1 MQKQT
6 NNTTPGNPV
15 HLPNVEQYHG
25 KPLSHSKKAKA
36 PQSSPHVSDPP
47 NHEGS
52 DRSRSWMPNEHET
65 RSENFESDIDFP
77 APNLAKTERPYVLAL
92 DVTSL
97 GENAL
102 ADIRLMAQER
112 SALPQ
117 QVEEVVSAVFQCEYL
132 HGSMTKR
139 SVWKQVQARCEV
151 LGLKP
156 PSYKTVASRLDSM
169 FSQEVLRIHF
179 PN

>member
-6 NNTTPGNPV
+6 NNTKPGNPV
-15 HLPNVEQYHG
+15 HLPDVEQFQG

-36 PQSSPHVSDPP
+36 PQSSPHVSEPP
-47 NHEGS
+47 NHKGAVRP
-52 DRSRSWMPNEHET
+52 RSGMLNVHAM
-65 RSENFESDIDFP
+65 RSENLEADIDFA
-77 APNLAKTERPYVLAL
+77 APNLAKTERPFVLAL
-92 DVTSL
+92 DVASL

-102 ADIRLMAQER
+102 AHIRLMAQER

-117 QVEEVVSAVFQCEYL
+117 QVEEVVSAVFQGEYL
-132 HGSMTKR
+132 YGSMTKL
-139 SVWKQVQARCEV
+139 SVWKEVRARCEV
-151 LGLKP
+151 LELKP
-156 PSYKTVASRLDSM
+156 PSYKAVASRLDST